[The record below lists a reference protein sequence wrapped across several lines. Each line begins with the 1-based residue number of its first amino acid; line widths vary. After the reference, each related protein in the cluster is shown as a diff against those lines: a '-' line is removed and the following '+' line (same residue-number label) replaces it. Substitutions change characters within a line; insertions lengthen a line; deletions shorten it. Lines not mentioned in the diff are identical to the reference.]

1 MVKLTCSLVVKL
13 FFVICVVQSGRVAVK
28 LTDVDKSEDKLL
40 AVQVVGL
47 GTKWLAELNEILNAT
62 IQKASP

>member
-1 MVKLTCSLVVKL
+1 M
-13 FFVICVVQSGRVAVK
+13 CVVQSGRVAVK
-28 LTDVDKSEDKLL
+28 LTDVDKSEEKLL

-47 GTKWLAELNEILNAT
+47 GAKWLAELNEILKAT

>member
-47 GTKWLAELNEILNAT
+47 GIKWLAELNEILKAT
-62 IQKASP
+62 IQKASH